1 MYFLSKGNHE
11 SEESQVVLVP
21 EGKIIISLHAASLN
35 VNKV

>member
-21 EGKIIISLHAASLN
+21 EGKILAFMPPA
-35 VNKV
+35 